1 MKLFYG
7 ISSLKIDITE
17 SALSKCVSDSI
28 LHIPTGSDMRDGLF
42 TDPLFGVHKFIYI
55 EGEVTAILDEY
66 TDIHINLKTNT
77 VIKPK
82 SKYRLDPALLVNGVY
97 KPKLCLGFVCK
108 NEAPVILDLLNS
120 TYKYISYWVICDTGS
135 TDDTVAIIKKFYE
148 EKQIPGE
155 LFVDEWV
162 NFQHNKSLLF
172 ERCYQKMDYILHIDA
187 DDMLEGNFNFEIT
200 EHKTSFYLNS
210 IAGGSLN
217 YKSTH
222 LFNSALQWRFLGVAH
237 TVCKFLDKDV
247 DIDSGDLSD
256 KDFYIKIRSGG
267 ARAKDPNKFLKDA
280 LALQGQF
287 FETLYDDPHQ
297 LNSRSAFY
305 TAQSYHDQGMYKESI
320 QWYRLY
326 TKLKN
331 TWIEEYFESHK
342 RIAELYMKLNFDL
355 SKIIEQVDLVNTICA
370 DRAEIS
376 FAFGRYLNN
385 INKNDLAYK
394 YLSHARKMDFDTIK
408 NKYILFL
415 FKHCYGKYIN
425 DELAVACYHTKR
437 YAESIKYI
445 KEIIDDPEFADQ
457 RPRLLENLNFA
468 LKETEKDVSVVMY
481 V

>member
-7 ISSLKIDITE
+7 IPSLKIDITE
-17 SALSKCVSDSI
+17 SALSKCVTDSI
-28 LHIPTGSDMRDGLF
+28 LHIPKGSDVRDGLF
-42 TDPLFGVHKFIYI
+42 TDPLFGIHKLVYI
-55 EGEVTAILDEY
+55 EGEVSAVVDEY
-66 TDIHINLKTNT
+66 TDIRIDLKTNT
-77 VIKPK
+77 VIKAK
-82 SKYRLDPALLVNGVY
+82 SKYKLDPALLVNGVY

-120 TYKYISYWVICDTGS
+120 TYKHISYWVICDTGS

-155 LFVDEWV
+155 LYVDEWV

-200 EHKTSFYLNS
+200 EHKSSFYLNS

-247 DIDSGDLSD
+247 DIESGDLSD
-256 KDFYIKIRSGG
+256 KDFYIKIRNGG

-280 LALQGQF
+280 LALKDQF
-287 FETLYDDPHQ
+287 FETLYDDPHE

-305 TAQSYHDQGMYKESI
+305 TAQSYHDQGMYKESL

-342 RIAELYMKLNFDL
+342 RIAELYMKLNHDL
-355 SKIIEQVDLVNTICA
+355 SKIADQVDLVNKICP
-370 DRAEIS
+370 DRAEAS
-376 FAFGRYLNN
+376 FAFGKHLNN
-385 INKNDLAYK
+385 KHKHEIAYK
-394 YLSHARKMDFDTIK
+394 YLSHARKMDFNTIK

-415 FKHCYGKYIN
+415 FNHCYGKYIN
-425 DELAVACYHTKR
+425 DDLAVACYHTKR
-437 YAESIKYI
+437 YTESIKYI
-445 KEIIDDPEFADQ
+445 KEIIDDPEFVNE
-457 RPRLLENLNFA
+457 RSRLQDNLNFA
-468 LKETEKDVSVVMY
+468 VREMGKDVGVVMY